1 MKQIKSNFKDKAE
14 EFNFS
19 LKLNNLSEDELYYLA
34 KSLDIDSNNEK
45 RILVINIVDK
55 FKSLSNE
62 EFKSM
67 SRTLDDNIKSKELKD
82 EKIDEID
89 DAQKFNLSDRIFFI
103 FAPKVEPNPKIL
115 FYIPLNIS
123 IIIIFII
130 NIITVFCLWG
140 NQNYQSDIFVF
151 YFISNLFLFIS
162 MVDNVP
168 ILAKISLFINEFLFF
183 RDFLKIKWEH
193 YFYKSFLEDLITFI
207 IVYYFFIYLVYLQL
221 ISAKIKGNKKNKKE
235 N

>member
-1 MKQIKSNFKDKAE
+1 M
-14 EFNFS
+14 
-19 LKLNNLSEDELYYLA
+19 A
-34 KSLDIDSNNEK
+34 KSLDIDSNNKK